1 MNFADEIRFQDMDWS
16 VNGNDIVMT
25 DSLGNQKASVTFKDA
40 FTTFGENTGKID
52 FQFTNGKLYVDDVQ
66 YAVSAGSGDVKANED
81 SRYKGTIMV
90 GSAGNDTLY
99 SGKGNDLMFGGKGSD
114 TFVLGNTF
122 GADKII
128 GGDASDKVKFANA
141 FNAAEYTL
149 ALGGKDLVISY
160 QQAGTNA
167 VNTLTI
173 ADWATSGDR
182 VNSFQFNDGN
192 YSVVTSNSGVS
203 SFVKK

>member
-1 MNFADEIRFQDMDWS
+1 
-16 VNGNDIVMT
+16 
-25 DSLGNQKASVTFKDA
+25 
-40 FTTFGENTGKID
+40 
-52 FQFTNGKLYVDDVQ
+52 
-66 YAVSAGSGDVKANED
+66 
-81 SRYKGTIMV
+81 MV

-114 TFVLGNTF
+114 TFVFANTF

-128 GGDASDKVKFANA
+128 GSDASDKVKFANA

-160 QQAGTNA
+160 QQAGTTA

-173 ADWATSGDR
+173 ADWATSGDK
-182 VNSFQFNDGN
+182 VNNFQFSDGN